1 MKAITILLLL
11 VVLVGCSRNEPP
23 EGYETRVFTAPEDP
37 GRYGETLTKD
47 ETFDDTYLGAR
58 LLLRY
63 ESDSNEFKGLAGY
76 AGYFNPVRNFSFEV
90 RLSNGV
96 VLRSKTI
103 KKLGDAEMVA
113 LEAPDEP
120 FDTWS
125 VIILIG
131 D

>member
-1 MKAITILLLL
+1 M
-11 VVLVGCSRNEPP
+11 
-23 EGYETRVFTAPEDP
+23 
-37 GRYGETLTKD
+37 
-47 ETFDDTYLGAR
+47 GAR

-96 VLRSKTI
+96 VIRSKTI
-103 KKLGDAEMVA
+103 KKLDRGDTEMVA
-113 LEAPDEP
+113 LKASDEP
-120 FDTWS
+120 FDTWL
-125 VIILIG
+125 VIILVG